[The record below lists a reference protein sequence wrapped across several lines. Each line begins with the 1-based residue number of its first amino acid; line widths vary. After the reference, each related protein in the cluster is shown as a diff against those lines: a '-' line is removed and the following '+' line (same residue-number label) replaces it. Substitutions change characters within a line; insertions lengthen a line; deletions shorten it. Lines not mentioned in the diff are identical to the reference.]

1 MRNLNLK
8 KDEQILFFN
17 FLTWACKEAPKND
30 TEWGEQYE
38 LLKAINYNLINY
50 IINGNLKC
58 SKNES
63 WAIQNYFQT
72 YVDEIYDDRLGEQL
86 FNECRDLFVR
96 INDELYESQHNAF
109 IFINSQYEMKPKKTI
124 VVNPLDNPERYL
136 A

>member
-1 MRNLNLK
+1 MRNLKLNA
-8 KDEQILFFN
+8 DEQIQFFN
-17 FLTWACKEAPKND
+17 FLTWACKEAPKNY

-38 LLKAINYNLINY
+38 FLKAINYNLTKY

-63 WAIQNYFQT
+63 WAIHNYFQA
-72 YVDEIYDDRLGEQL
+72 YVDEIYDDRLGKQL
-86 FNECRDLFVR
+86 FNECRYLFVR

-109 IFINSQYEMKPKKTI
+109 LFINSQYEMKPKKTI

-136 A
+136 D